1 MKSIQKQSG
10 AVLIVGLI
18 MVLVLSVVVIASSQT
33 TILQQKMTSNLRDKE
48 LAFQSAE
55 TALRAGEHF
64 LNNTTETAL
73 KAIVFDG
80 SSAGYLNYNISRSL
94 TKETDWQNLN
104 TKESPHSGFQVKE
117 KPVYIIENI
126 SGIKPLG
133 GSLQAALPVDSLY
146 YRVTAKAKGGTD
158 ASLAILQ
165 TVYKK

>member
-1 MKSIQKQSG
+1 MKSIKKQSG
-10 AVLIVGLI
+10 AVLVVGLV
-18 MVLVLSVVVIASSQT
+18 MVLVLSVVVIVSSKT

-64 LNNTTETAL
+64 LDDSTETAL

-80 SSAGYLNYNISRSL
+80 TTAGYHNYNIVRDL
-94 TKETDWQNLN
+94 TQESDWQNL
-104 TKESPHSGFQVKE
+104 TTLESTHALSQVKQ
-117 KPVYIIENI
+117 KPVYIIEHI

-133 GSLQAALPVDSLY
+133 GSLQAATPEDSLY
-146 YRVTAKAKGGTD
+146 YRVTAKSKGGTD

>member
-1 MKSIQKQSG
+1 MKSIKKQSG
-10 AVLIVGLI
+10 AVLIVGLV

-55 TALRAGEHF
+55 TALRAGEVF
-64 LNNTTETAL
+64 LNNSTEASL
-73 KAIVFDG
+73 KSIVFDG
-80 SSAGYLNYNISRSL
+80 TDGYHSFNITRAL
-94 TKETDWQNLN
+94 TQENDWQNLK
-104 TKESPHSGFQVKE
+104 TIESPQSLAQIKE

-126 SGIKPLG
+126 TGIKPLG

-146 YRVTAKAKGGTD
+146 YRVTAKSKGGTD

>member
-1 MKSIQKQSG
+1 MKSKNKQSG

-18 MVLVLSVVVIASSQT
+18 MVLVLSVVVIASSHT
-33 TILQQKMTSNLRDKE
+33 TVLQQKMSSNLRDKE

-55 TALRAGEHF
+55 TALRAGERF
-64 LNNTTETAL
+64 LDGQSENAL

-80 SSAGYLNYNISRSL
+80 NDGHYNYSVGRAL
-94 TKETDWQNLN
+94 TQEDDWQNLN
-104 TKESPHSGFQVKE
+104 TIEAPQKVSHVKE

-126 SGIKPLG
+126 TGIKPVG
-133 GSLQAALPVDSLY
+133 GSLQAAMPVNSLY
-146 YRVTAKAKGGTD
+146 YRVTAKSKGGTD

>member
-1 MKSIQKQSG
+1 MKSKNKQSG

-18 MVLVLSVVVIASSQT
+18 MVLVLSVVVIASSHT
-33 TILQQKMTSNLRDKE
+33 TVLQQKMSSNLRDKE

-55 TALRAGEHF
+55 TALRAGEGF
-64 LNNTTETAL
+64 LDGQSENAL

-80 SSAGYLNYNISRSL
+80 SGGHYNYSVGRAL
-94 TKETDWQNLN
+94 TQEDDWQNLN
-104 TKESPHSGFQVKE
+104 TIEAAQNLSHVKE

-126 SGIKPLG
+126 TGIKPLG
-133 GSLQAALPVDSLY
+133 GSLQAAMPVNSLY
-146 YRVTAKAKGGTD
+146 YRITAKSKGGTD